1 MIMRVF
7 SVSNKAEVRK
17 RLSRGSVLLQTSQ
30 LQPRTGTP
38 FEVPVP
44 KNVKYLIGSDIFI
57 SHLLRDESQYQTSL
71 SHHAG

>member
-1 MIMRVF
+1 MIMQVF

-44 KNVKYLIGSDIFI
+44 K
-57 SHLLRDESQYQTSL
+57 EC
-71 SHHAG
+71 